1 MASLLCF
8 ARMPRLRIVLSAL
21 LAAALVVAPGF
32 ALAQSNPEA
41 PPEDPARYAPEL
53 QGYVPG
59 AAALE
64 GRIMAPCCW
73 VQTIDIHGSEIASEL
88 RVEIRKRLR
97 AGETADA
104 IQASLVERYGPRI
117 LAVPPGS
124 PLKSVATLLALGLV
138 GAGAGALMMLKRWRG
153 RTLALA
159 GPAPKKLG
167 NDAQLEA
174 RLDDELRALDD

>member
-1 MASLLCF
+1 MARS
-8 ARMPRLRIVLSAL
+8 RIGLAAV
-21 LAAALVVAPGF
+21 LAAALVVTPGF
-32 ALAQSNPEA
+32 ALAQNDPEA

-59 AAALE
+59 AQALE

-97 AGETADA
+97 AGETSDA
-104 IQASLVERYGPRI
+104 IEASLVQRYGPRI

-138 GAGAGALMMLKRWRG
+138 GAGAGALVMLKRWRG
-153 RTLALA
+153 RTVALA
-159 GPAPKKLG
+159 APAPKNAG
-167 NDAQLEA
+167 NDAQLDA
-174 RLDDELRALDD
+174 RLDAELRALDD

>member
-1 MASLLCF
+1 MA
-8 ARMPRLRIVLSAL
+8 PWRIRFTAFVAAVLVFVPT
-21 LAAALVVAPGF
+21 LAF
-32 ALAQSNPEA
+32 AQSDPEA

-73 VQTIDIHGSEIASEL
+73 MQTIDIHGSEIANEL

-97 AGETADA
+97 AGESADS
-104 IQASLVERYGPRI
+104 IQASLVARYGERI

-138 GAGAGALMMLKRWRG
+138 GAGAGALVMLKRWRG
-153 RTLALA
+153 RSLAPA
-159 GPAPKKLG
+159 GPAPVKLA
-167 NDAQLEA
+167 NDAQLDA
-174 RLDDELRALDD
+174 RLDAELRALDD

>member
-1 MASLLCF
+1 
-8 ARMPRLRIVLSAL
+8 MPRSRIRIFSAL
-21 LAAALVVAPGF
+21 VAALLLLLPGW
-32 ALAQSNPEA
+32 ALAQSDPEA

-73 VQTIDIHGSEIASEL
+73 MQTIDIHGSEIASEL
-88 RVEIRKRLR
+88 KVEIRKRLR

-104 IQASLVERYGPRI
+104 IQASLVQRYGPRI

-138 GAGAGALMMLKRWRG
+138 GAGAGALVMLKRWRG
-153 RTLALA
+153 RARAHAAAT
-159 GPAPKKLG
+159 PKRVG
-167 NDAQLEA
+167 NDAQLDA
-174 RLDDELRALDD
+174 RLDAELRALDD